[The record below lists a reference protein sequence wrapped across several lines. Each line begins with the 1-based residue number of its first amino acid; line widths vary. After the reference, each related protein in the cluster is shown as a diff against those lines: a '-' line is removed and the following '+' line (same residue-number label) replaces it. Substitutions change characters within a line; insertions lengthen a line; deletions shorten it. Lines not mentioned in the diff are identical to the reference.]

1 LSLGIHLKYK
11 QERIILKYY
20 LLIAILLLS
29 SVSGAI
35 AATNGQL
42 MLSRE
47 LINDFLQTSQEI
59 AKLKQEL
66 PNIQQFSD
74 AKAVKTTDQIV
85 AYLQASEA
93 FPEIQ
98 SILSSTDFSDLHEF
112 FRFSERLMAVRLY
125 LQMENS
131 TQASIFQTIDIL
143 QANLNSMRANNA
155 SKEIILRA
163 EQVLE
168 QQQIK
173 AALIKTSLE
182 KLTEQDKN
190 FVQQNQQWL
199 IELFTG

>member
-1 LSLGIHLKYK
+1 M
-11 QERIILKYY
+11 ILKYY
-20 LLIAILLLS
+20 LLIAILLLFP
-29 SVSGAI
+29 VSGAI

>member
-1 LSLGIHLKYK
+1 M
-11 QERIILKYY
+11 ILKYY
-20 LLIAILLLS
+20 LLIAILLLFP
-29 SVSGAI
+29 VSGAI

-98 SILSSTDFSDLHEF
+98 SILSSTDFTDLHEF

-131 TQASIFQTIDIL
+131 TQATIFQTIDIL
-143 QANLNSMRANNA
+143 QVNLNSMRANNA

-182 KLTEQDKN
+182 KLTEQDKT

>member
-1 LSLGIHLKYK
+1 M
-11 QERIILKYY
+11 ILKYY
-20 LLIAILLLS
+20 LLIAILLLFP
-29 SVSGAI
+29 VSGAI

-47 LINDFLQTSQEI
+47 LINDFLQASQEI

-98 SILSSTDFSDLHEF
+98 SILSSTDFTDLHEF

-173 AALIKTSLE
+173 AALIKASLE
-182 KLTEQDKN
+182 KLTEQDKT